1 MMWLTL
7 LRSPWT
13 WVAAA
18 LLGMGAWGGVQ
29 TFRLHGCQ
37 DHLVA
42 AKEENA
48 ALRERIAAQN
58 AAVDR
63 LKADSDAR
71 MADASR
77 KLQEAAGA
85 TRKAVD
91 EAARLKALA
100 AKARQPERPRPLSC
114 QPSGA
119 DRAVS
124 TIREGLK

>member
-1 MMWLTL
+1 MPWLL

-18 LLGMGAWGGVQ
+18 LLGLGAWGGLQ

-48 ALRERIAAQN
+48 ALRDRIKDQN
-58 AAVDR
+58 DAVDR
-63 LKADSDAR
+63 LKADGDAR
-71 MADASR
+71 VADASR
-77 KLQEAAGA
+77 RLQEAAGA

-91 EAARLKALA
+91 EAARLKALT
-100 AKARQPERPRPLSC
+100 AKARQPEKPRPLSC
-114 QPSGA
+114 PPSGA

-124 TIREGLK
+124 TIREGLL